1 MSTSVITI
9 FTDASEIGWGI
20 TDEHNPSEDQWA
32 EHERMHINVLGLKAA
47 FVRAGIR
54 THCHNRSYKHI

>member
-32 EHERMHINVLGLKAA
+32 EHERMHISVLGLIAA
-47 FVRAGIR
+47 FVGIR
-54 THCHNRSYKHI
+54 MYCHNRSHKHI

>member
-32 EHERMHINVLGLKAA
+32 EHERMHINVLGLIAA
-47 FVRAGIR
+47 FVGI
-54 THCHNRSYKHI
+54 HMYCHNRSHKHI

>member
-32 EHERMHINVLGLKAA
+32 EHERMHINVLGLIAA
-47 FVRAGIR
+47 FAGIR
-54 THCHNRSYKHI
+54 TYCHNRSHKHI

>member
-32 EHERMHINVLGLKAA
+32 EHERMHINVLGTYSCLCRNSH
-47 FVRAGIR
+47 VLP
-54 THCHNRSYKHI
+54 